1 VLGLMDPLH
10 QQLLCFDIDLQKKS
24 WKNKHINYKE
34 TNAFNFDGNTFLI

>member
-1 VLGLMDPLH
+1 MDPLH